1 MNYHHE
7 TTEERR
13 KRSDAIGDRVLLG
26 IFKIAL
32 VLMLTGMVWRY
43 GAEEGRK
50 EAFKEFKATGI
61 CAKS

>member
-1 MNYHHE
+1 MTYHHDTDE
-7 TTEERR
+7 DRR
-13 KRSDAIGDRVLLG
+13 NHWNAIGDQVLLG
-26 IFKIAL
+26 MFKIAL